1 MLFEEK
7 STKLVK
13 WSKITTQ
20 QLKTVENPNIV
31 DIKLVVIEHPK
42 TLHKLPKEI
51 WQAGKVS
58 QVNGAGKNFGSP
70 LYSETKKVKNFWWK
84 KCNNNETISCW

>member
-58 QVNGAGKNFGSP
+58 QVNVAGKNFGSP
-70 LYSETKKVKNFWWK
+70 LHSETKKVKN
-84 KCNNNETISCW
+84 S

>member
-51 WQAGKVS
+51 WRAGKVS
-58 QVNGAGKNFGSP
+58 QVNVAGKNYGSP
-70 LYSETKKVKNFWWK
+70 LHSETKKVKN
-84 KCNNNETISCW
+84 S

>member
-51 WQAGKVS
+51 CQAGKVS
-58 QVNGAGKNFGSP
+58 QVNVAGKNFGSP
-70 LYSETKKVKNFWWK
+70 LHSETKKVKN
-84 KCNNNETISCW
+84 S